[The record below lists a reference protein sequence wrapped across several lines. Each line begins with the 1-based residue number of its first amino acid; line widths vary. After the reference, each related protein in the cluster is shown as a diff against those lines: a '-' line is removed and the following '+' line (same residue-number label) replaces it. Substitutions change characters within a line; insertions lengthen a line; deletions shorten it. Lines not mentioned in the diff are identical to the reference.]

1 MTLDKLRWLSFVA
14 GALLVLGVQPAGAE
28 ANIEQS
34 AITQVPRL
42 HNVKRP
48 AMTVQEWISQ
58 TPSPTR
64 DSSLPVQVTGVKLN
78 PTDSGIEVVL
88 ETAQGEALQ
97 VKAIALGK
105 SYIANIPSA
114 VLALPQGQFRQDNPA
129 SGITRVTV
137 TQTAA
142 NSIRVIVTGAVGV
155 PTIELF
161 DSPDEGL
168 IFAVA
173 SSASSTQQE
182 QQSQEPSTQT
192 DQPIE
197 ILVTGEQEETGY
209 SVPNASTATKTD
221 TPLRDIPQSIQ
232 VVPQQVLEDRNVRTI
247 TEAVETVSGVAD
259 AGTLFGGNGGGAR
272 IIRGFQQDGNFRNGF
287 RDNFDFYTLGLV

>member
-1 MTLDKLRWLSFVA
+1 MASVVLC
-14 GALLVLGVQPAGAE
+14 LV
-28 ANIEQS
+28 
-34 AITQVPRL
+34 VP
-42 HNVKRP
+42 P
-48 AMTVQEWISQ
+48 AMAEEIASGAKGEKETTHAPFDKGGWGDRAQLAQ
-58 TPSPTR
+58 
-64 DSSLPVQVTGVKLN
+64 SLIQVTGVRLN
-78 PTDSGIEVVL
+78 PTETGIEVIL

-97 VKAIALGK
+97 PRAIALGR
-105 SYIANIPSA
+105 SYIANIPNA
-114 VLALPQGQFRQDNPA
+114 VLALPQRQFRQDNPA
-129 SGITRVTV
+129 SGITRVLV
-137 TQTAA
+137 TQTAT
-142 NSIRVIVTGAVGV
+142 NSIRVTVTGATSV
-155 PTIELF
+155 PAIELF